1 MGEEPSRR
9 HAVPLTGEQLKAR
22 KHRRTALPR
31 RKGRARPV
39 PALGV
44 GAILWRGVAVGVL
57 TLPLAVLA
65 ATPIEES
72 QPARVAVAQS
82 PAADR
87 ADAETSDGGLGAL
100 YYQLQGL
107 QDDVR
112 RLQGIVEE
120 QNYRIERLLQ
130 EQRERYLELD
140 ARLLALTG
148 GAPASPNE
156 GQPPPLAG
164 GIGGVPS
171 SEREA
176 YNAAFAVVRDAAG
189 LAPTERKAAY
199 EQALAMFEALI
210 DDYPSGDF
218 TANAYYWTGEARLFM
233 EEFELAR
240 QAFVQV
246 VNLFTDS
253 AKVPDALYKLG
264 VVHHQLQDVPG
275 ALHYLDRTIAEFPD
289 HTAARL
295 ARPYAAEL
303 R

>member
-1 MGEEPSRR
+1 M
-9 HAVPLTGEQLKAR
+9 
-22 KHRRTALPR
+22 
-31 RKGRARPV
+31 
-39 PALGV
+39 
-44 GAILWRGVAVGVL
+44 AVGVL
-57 TLPLAVLA
+57 ALPLAVLA

-72 QPARVAVAQS
+72 QPVGVIVAQS
-82 PAADR
+82 PAAEPT
-87 ADAETSDGGLGAL
+87 DAETSDGGLGAL
-100 YYQLQGL
+100 YYQMQGL

-148 GAPASPNE
+148 GAPASPSE

-189 LAPTERKAAY
+189 LAPAERKAAY
-199 EQALAMFEALI
+199 EQALAMFEVLI
-210 DDYPSGDF
+210 DDYPNGEF
-218 TANAYYWTGEARLFM
+218 TANAYYWTGEARLFLQ
-233 EEFELAR
+233 EFELAR

-246 VNLFTDS
+246 VNLFADS

>member
-1 MGEEPSRR
+1 ML
-9 HAVPLTGEQLKAR
+9 AA
-22 KHRRTALPR
+22 
-31 RKGRARPV
+31 
-39 PALGV
+39 
-44 GAILWRGVAVGVL
+44 GVL

-65 ATPIEES
+65 ATPVEES
-72 QPARVAVAQS
+72 QPARVAVAQA
-82 PAADR
+82 PAPDPT
-87 ADAETSDGGLGAL
+87 DAETSDGGLGAL
-100 YYQLQGL
+100 YYQMQGL

-120 QNYRIERLLQ
+120 QNYRIERLLK

-148 GAPASPNE
+148 GAPASPSE
-156 GQPPPLAG
+156 GQPPLAG
-164 GIGGVPS
+164 GIGGVPG

-189 LAPTERKAAY
+189 LAPAERKAAY
-199 EQALAMFEALI
+199 EQALAMFEVLI
-210 DDYPSGDF
+210 GDYPNGEF
-218 TANAYYWTGEARLFM
+218 TANAYYWTGEARLFLQ
-233 EEFELAR
+233 EFELAR

-246 VNLFTDS
+246 VNLFGDS